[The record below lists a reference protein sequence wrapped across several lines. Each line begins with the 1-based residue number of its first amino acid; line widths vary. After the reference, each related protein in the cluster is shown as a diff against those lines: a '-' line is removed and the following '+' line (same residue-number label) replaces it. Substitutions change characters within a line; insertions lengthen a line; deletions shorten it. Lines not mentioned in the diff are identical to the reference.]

1 MKRTAA
7 CFALVLAVFC
17 SSTFAIGALYARM
30 AGTSGT
36 SSPLWISNYEA
47 DVTITDQIAVTHVD
61 ETFENDSNI
70 QMEGIFI
77 FPLPDN
83 AIVTELALW
92 INGQRVVGSVMQ
104 SDTAQA
110 VYNSVVS
117 KSIDPALLQYLGN
130 NVFKLSV
137 YPIQAAGNP
146 MSTRRIEITYAELL
160 PLNAGQVEYT
170 FFMKA
175 VNMSSKPVGT
185 ALVTFDL
192 TSQKNIV
199 SITSPTHSAP
209 ELSIAKQSDTH
220 YIGTCGN
227 ENTLSETD
235 FKLDYQF
242 QNTAYA
248 LNVLTYVPS
257 GMFFDTTGDNPYFLL
272 WITPP
277 DSAKP
282 IKKNITFIADISSSM
297 DGTRIA
303 QLKQSLIA
311 MVDTLAPTDMF
322 NILAFSTA
330 VQNFQPNL
338 VLANT
343 ANKTAAIAFVNQ
355 LTAMGLTNMQDAF
368 EAAFQSA
375 WDDTSMN
382 GIVFLTD
389 GMPTWPDTN
398 SSAILDSVAV
408 YNKKQVNIFT
418 FGIGDQANSGF
429 LKNLANNN
437 NGIAT
442 MIASDDSISSIMI
455 NFMHTISYPL
465 IKNITMNYGGL
476 QTSDVLPNTMPNL
489 YAGKQ
494 LTLLGRYTKSGQYPI
509 TFDGTRGSDSVILT
523 QNLTFPSPAENQ
535 PFVPRMWASAKIDW
549 LLNEIAM
556 YGVKPELKN
565 AVIALGIKYS
575 IITPYTS
582 MLVLETNSTLPHE
595 DKTTMG
601 PKKLAIMN
609 TPNPFKSLTMI
620 KYSIPKMAAP
630 QKVSIKIYDARG
642 CLIRTLLND
651 VTMGG
656 NFLIHW
662 DAKNDKACG
671 IPAGMYFAVLQI
683 SNGMHSIL
691 FMKVI
696 R

>member
-1 MKRTAA
+1 MKRI
-7 CFALVLAVFC
+7 ALFVLLVCMAW
-17 SSTFAIGALYARM
+17 SSSFAIGALYARL
-30 AGTSGT
+30 AGTTGAST
-36 SSPLWISNYEA
+36 PLWLSNYQA

-61 ETFENDSNI
+61 QTFQNQSNMT
-70 QMEGIFI
+70 MEGVFI

-117 KSIDPALLQYLGN
+117 RSIDPALLQYLGG

-160 PLNAGQVEYT
+160 PLNAGHVEYT

-175 VNMSSKPVGT
+175 VNMSSKPVGK

-199 SITSPTHSAP
+199 SITSPTHTAP
-209 ELSIAKQSDTH
+209 QLSIVKQSDTH

-248 LNVLTYVPS
+248 LNLLTYTPS
-257 GMFFDTTGDNPYFLL
+257 GMFFDTAGDNPYFLL
-272 WITPP
+272 WVTPP

-303 QLKQSLIA
+303 QVKQSLIA
-311 MVDTLAPTDMF
+311 MVDTLAPTDLF

-330 VQNFQPNL
+330 VQNFQPDL
-338 VLANT
+338 VAANP
-343 ANKTAAIAFVNQ
+343 ANKAAAIAFVNQ
-355 LTAMGLTNMQDAF
+355 LTAMGLTNMRDAF
-368 EAAFQSA
+368 KAAFQSA
-375 WDDTSMN
+375 WDDTSVN

-398 SSAILDSVAV
+398 SAAILDSVAV
-408 YNKKQVNIFT
+408 YNKKQVDIFT

-437 NGIAT
+437 SGIAT
-442 MIASDDSISSIMI
+442 MIAADDSISSIMI

-476 QTSDVLPNTMPNL
+476 QTSDVLPSPMPNL

-494 LTLLGRYTKSGQYPI
+494 LTLLGRYAKSGLYPI
-509 TFDGTRGSDSVILT
+509 TFKGTRALDSVILS

-556 YGVKPELKN
+556 YGEKPELKN
-565 AVIALGIKYS
+565 AVITLGKKYS

-582 MLVLETNSTLPHE
+582 MLVLEPTAMLPYE
-595 DKTTMG
+595 DKTAVG
-601 PKKLAIMN
+601 PKTLALVN
-609 TPNPFKSLTMI
+609 SPNPVSGFTAI
-620 KYSIPKMAAP
+620 RYSIPKTAVP
-630 QKVSIKIYDARG
+630 QKISIKIFDARG
-642 CLIRTLLND
+642 RLIRTLVND

-656 NFLIHW
+656 NFLARW
-662 DAKNDKACG
+662 DVKNDKG
-671 IPAGMYFAVLQI
+671 FFVPAGMYFAVLQI
-683 SNGMHSIL
+683 SNGTHAMLS
-691 FMKVI
+691 MKVI

>member
-1 MKRTAA
+1 MKRI
-7 CFALVLAVFC
+7 ALIVLLVCMAW
-17 SSTFAIGALYARM
+17 SSSFAIGALYARL
-30 AGTSGT
+30 AGTTGAST
-36 SSPLWISNYEA
+36 PLWLSNYQA

-61 ETFENDSNI
+61 QTFQNQSNMT
-70 QMEGIFI
+70 MEGVFI

-117 KSIDPALLQYLGN
+117 RSIDPALLQYLGG

-137 YPIQAAGNP
+137 YPIQAAGSP

-160 PLNAGQVEYT
+160 PLNAGHVEYT

-175 VNMSSKPVGT
+175 VNMSSKPVGK

-199 SITSPTHSAP
+199 SITSPTHTAP
-209 ELSIAKQSDTH
+209 QLSIVKQSDTH

-248 LNVLTYVPS
+248 LNLLTYAPS
-257 GMFFDTTGDNPYFLL
+257 GMFFDTAGDNPYFLL

-277 DSAKP
+277 DTAKP

-303 QLKQSLIA
+303 QVKQSLIA
-311 MVDTLAPTDMF
+311 MVDTLAPSDMF

-338 VLANT
+338 VAANP
-343 ANKTAAIAFVNQ
+343 ANKAAAIAFVNQ
-355 LTAMGLTNMQDAF
+355 LTAMGLTNMRDAF
-368 EAAFQSA
+368 KAAFQSA
-375 WDDTSMN
+375 WDDTSVN

-398 SSAILDSVAV
+398 SAAILDSVAV
-408 YNKKQVNIFT
+408 YNKKQVDIFT

-429 LKNLANNN
+429 LKNMANNN
-437 NGIAT
+437 SGIAT
-442 MIASDDSISSIMI
+442 MIAADDSISSIMI

-476 QTSDVLPNTMPNL
+476 QTSDVLPSPMPNL

-494 LTLLGRYTKSGQYPI
+494 LTLLGRYAKSGLYPI
-509 TFDGTRGSDSVILT
+509 TFKGTRASDSVILT

-556 YGVKPELKN
+556 YGEKPELKN
-565 AVIALGIKYS
+565 AVITLGKKYS

-582 MLVLETNSTLPHE
+582 MLVLEPTATLPYE
-595 DKTTMG
+595 DKTAVG
-601 PKKLAIMN
+601 PKTLALVN
-609 TPNPFKSLTMI
+609 SPNPVCSFTAI
-620 KYSIPKMAAP
+620 RYSIPKMAVP
-630 QKVSIKIYDARG
+630 QKISIKIFDARG
-642 CLIRTLLND
+642 RLIRTLVND
-651 VTMGG
+651 ITMGG
-656 NFLIHW
+656 NFLARW
-662 DAKNDKACG
+662 DVKNDKG
-671 IPAGMYFAVLQI
+671 FFVPAGMYFAVLQI
-683 SNGMHSIL
+683 SNGTHAMLS
-691 FMKVI
+691 MKVI